1 MGKSKCNS
9 KEMKSQVEQLEA
21 MVQKLKGEMKKN
33 SSTIYKFTEEQLVE
47 FATELHNKF
56 MDNMSNQLIDCDF
69 DSDGIVSIE
78 VDDLMI
84 TPIVDTDYLV
94 DEITSNVICPEE
106 DEMMDIVYEVLS
118 DLGLE
123 QTEEVEE

>member
-1 MGKSKCNS
+1 MGKSKCKS